1 MHVDQVR
8 ARIQDRLLAE
18 APEVLQVPSRWERRV
33 RIRETVARFLA
44 DEPAALSAPELAQ
57 LVHELSDAITGL
69 GPIEPLLRDATV
81 TEVMVNGAASVFV
94 ERDGRI
100 EPAGVAFEDDRDVL
114 HAIDRV
120 VAPLGLR
127 IDETVPWVD
136 ARLPDGSRVHAIVPP
151 LAVAGPTLTIRKFSS
166 EPMTVEKLVAGGALP
181 GSWARFLIESVRA
194 RRNLIVS
201 GGAGAGKT
209 TLLGALA
216 AQIDE
221 AERVITIEDAAELR
235 LQRAHVVPLE
245 TRPANIEGR
254 GQVNVRDLVRN
265 ALRMRPDR
273 IIVGEVRG
281 TEVLDMLQAMNTGH
295 AGSMSTAHANSSRDV
310 IARLEAMALTAGE
323 GVAVD
328 ATRRMLGAAL
338 DLVVHVARREDGSRV
353 VTEIAE
359 VTDALEVRPL
369 FKRSSRSLRTVGQ

>member
-1 MHVDQVR
+1 
-8 ARIQDRLLAE
+8 
-18 APEVLQVPSRWERRV
+18 
-33 RIRETVARFLA
+33 
-44 DEPAALSAPELAQ
+44 LSATELAQ
-57 LVHELSDAITGL
+57 MVHELSDAITGL
-69 GPIEPLLRDATV
+69 GPIEPLLRDPAV

-100 EPAGVAFEDDRDVL
+100 QPAGVAFEDDRDVL
-114 HAIDRV
+114 HVIDRV

-151 LAVAGPTLTIRKFSS
+151 LAVAGPTLTIRKFSA
-166 EPMTVEKLVAGGALP
+166 EPPTIEDLVARDSLP
-181 GSWARFLIESVRA
+181 RSWARFLIESVRV

-216 AQIDE
+216 GHIDDG
-221 AERVITIEDAAELR
+221 ERVITIEDAAELR
-235 LQRAHVVPLE
+235 LQRTHVVPLE
-245 TRPANIEGR
+245 TRPANVEGR
-254 GQVNVRDLVRN
+254 GRVSVRDLVRN

-273 IIVGEVRG
+273 IVVGEVRG
-281 TEVLDMLQAMNTGH
+281 PEVLDMLQAMNTGH
-295 AGSMSTAHANSSRDV
+295 AGSMSTVHANASRDV
-310 IARLEAMALTAGE
+310 VARLEAMALTAGE

-328 ATRRMLGAAL
+328 AIRRMLGVAL
-338 DLVVHVARREDGSRV
+338 DLIVHVTRRDGTRSV
-353 VTEIAE
+353 AEIAE

-369 FKRSSRSLRTVGQ
+369 FKRSSRAACE